1 MKSSL
6 IGVKMKK
13 LISLLTVVFALLLM
27 LDVAYAGG
35 GNRTGTAGAAE
46 LLIPVGPRGIAMG
59 EANVATSYG
68 LEALFWNPAGVAKM
82 NNSSQVIFS
91 HMSYIADIGVEYGA
105 VAANFE
111 DFGAV
116 AFSIKALSIGDIPVT
131 TTQNPDGTGATF
143 SPTMVVAG
151 LSYSRQLTD
160 RISVGLTGNFI
171 SETMADVSASG
182 IAFNVGVIY
191 DNLAD
196 LSGLSIGVVLKN
208 IGTQMTYSGTGLL
221 ALADVQTLNRPP
233 QYYKVDA
240 APFELPSNFQ
250 LAAGYKPVLDEMNS
264 LQFSGVY
271 QNNNFSGDE
280 GKLGAEYGY
289 NNTFFVRAG
298 YQFALQESDNYI
310 YGFTAGAGIN
320 YDIQGFDIKVDYAF
334 RDTKYFD
341 GSHIFAI
348 TLGF

>member
-1 MKSSL
+1 
-6 IGVKMKK
+6 MKK
-13 LISLLTVVFALLLM
+13 LICLLTVVFAFLLM

-82 NNSSQVIFS
+82 DNSSQVMFS

-116 AFSIKALSIGDIPVT
+116 AFSIKSLSIGDIPVT

-143 SPTMVVAG
+143 SPTMLVAG
-151 LSYSRQLTD
+151 VSYSRQLTD
-160 RISVGLTGNFI
+160 RIGVGLTGNFI

-182 IAFNVGVIY
+182 FAFDIGVIY

-221 ALADVQTLNRPP
+221 QLADVQTLNRPP
-233 QYYKVDA
+233 QYYTVDA

-250 LAAGYKPVLDEMNS
+250 LAMGYKPVLDEMNT
-264 LQFSGVY
+264 LQFSGIY

>member
-1 MKSSL
+1 
-6 IGVKMKK
+6 MKK
-13 LISLLTVVFALLLM
+13 IVNLLTVVFTLLLM

-35 GNRTGTAGAAE
+35 GNRTGTGGAAE

-59 EANVATSYG
+59 EANIATSFG
-68 LEALFWNPAGVAKM
+68 LESLFWNPAGVARM
-82 NNSSQVIFS
+82 ENSSQVLFS

-111 DFGAV
+111 GFGALSL
-116 AFSIKALSIGDIPVT
+116 SIKALSIGDIPVT
-131 TTQNPDGTGATF
+131 TTQNPDGTGANF
-143 SPTMVVAG
+143 SPQMLVAG
-151 LSYSRQLTD
+151 VSFSRQLTD
-160 RISVGLTGNFI
+160 RISVGLTSNFI
-171 SETMADVSASG
+171 SETLGDVSASG
-182 IAFNVGVIY
+182 VAFDVGVIY
-191 DNLAD
+191 SDLAD
-196 LSGLSIGVVLKN
+196 LNGLSLGVVLKN
-208 IGTQMTYSGTGLL
+208 IGPEMTYSGTGLL
-221 ALADVQTLNRPP
+221 TQATVTTLNRPP

-250 LAAGYKPVLDEMNS
+250 LAIGYKPVLDEVNS

-280 GKLGAEYGY
+280 SKLGAEYGY
-289 NNTFFVRAG
+289 NNMFFVRAG
-298 YQFALQESDNYI
+298 YQFATQETDNYI

-320 YDIQGFDIKVDYAF
+320 YDIQGFGIKIDYAF

-348 TLGF
+348 TFGF

>member
-1 MKSSL
+1 
-6 IGVKMKK
+6 MKK
-13 LISLLTVVFALLLM
+13 IVNLLTVVFTLLLM

-35 GNRTGTAGAAE
+35 GNRTGTGGAAE

-59 EANVATSYG
+59 EANIATSYG
-68 LEALFWNPAGVAKM
+68 LESLFWNPAGVARM
-82 NNSSQVIFS
+82 ENSSQVLFS

-111 DFGAV
+111 GFGALSL
-116 AFSIKALSIGDIPVT
+116 SIKALSVGDIPVT
-131 TTQNPDGTGATF
+131 TTLNPDGTGATY
-143 SPTMVVAG
+143 SPQMLIAG
-151 LSYSRQLTD
+151 VSFSRQLTD
-160 RISVGLTGNFI
+160 RISVGLTSNFI
-171 SETMADVSASG
+171 SETLGDVSASG
-182 IAFNVGVIY
+182 VAFDVGVIY
-191 DNLAD
+191 SDLAD
-196 LSGLSIGVVLKN
+196 LNGLSLGVVLKN
-208 IGTQMTYSGTGLL
+208 IGPQMTYSGTGLL
-221 ALADVQTLNRPP
+221 TQATVSNLNRPP

-240 APFELPSNFQ
+240 APFEMPSNFQ
-250 LAAGYKPVLDEMNS
+250 LAVGYKPVLDEINS

-280 GKLGAEYGY
+280 SKLGAEYGY
-289 NNTFFVRAG
+289 NNMFFVRAG
-298 YQFALQESDNYI
+298 YQFATQESDNYI

-320 YDIQGFDIKVDYAF
+320 YDIQGFGIKIDYAF

>member
-1 MKSSL
+1 
-6 IGVKMKK
+6 MKK
-13 LISLLTVVFALLLM
+13 LISLLIVVFALLLM

-59 EANVATSYG
+59 EANVSTSYG

-82 NNSSQVIFS
+82 ENSSQVIFS
-91 HMSYIADIGVEYGA
+91 HMSYIADIGVEYGG

-111 DFGAV
+111 GFGAV
-116 AFSIKALSIGDIPVT
+116 ALSIKALSVGDIPVT

-143 SPTMVVAG
+143 SPQMIVAG
-151 LSYSRQLTD
+151 LSYSRLLTD
-160 RISVGLTGNFI
+160 KISVGLTGNYI
-171 SETMADVSASG
+171 SETLGDVSANG
-182 IAFNVGVIY
+182 FAFDIGVIY
-191 DNLAD
+191 TDLAE
-196 LSGLSIGVVLKN
+196 LNGLSLGVVLKN
-208 IGTQMTYSGTGLL
+208 IGTNMTYSGTGLL
-221 ALADVQTLNRPP
+221 ALADVQNFNRPP
-233 QYYKVDA
+233 QYYKIDA

-250 LAAGYKPVLDEMNS
+250 LAAGYKPTLDDMNS
-264 LQFSGVY
+264 LQFSALY

-310 YGFTAGAGIN
+310 YGLTAGAGIN
-320 YDIQGFDIKVDYAF
+320 YEISGFGIKIDYAF

-341 GSHIFAI
+341 GSHIFAV

>member
-1 MKSSL
+1 
-6 IGVKMKK
+6 MKK
-13 LISLLTVVFALLLM
+13 LISLFTIIFALLLM

-35 GNRTGTAGAAE
+35 GNRIGTAGAAE

-59 EANVATSYG
+59 EANAATSYG
-68 LEALFWNPAGVAKM
+68 LESLFWNPAGVAKM
-82 NNSSQVIFS
+82 NNSSQLIFS

-111 DFGAV
+111 GFGAL
-116 AFSIKALSIGDIPVT
+116 ALSIKALSVGDIPVT

-143 SPTMVVAG
+143 SPQMIVAG

-160 RISVGLTGNFI
+160 NISVGLTSNFI
-171 SETMADVSASG
+171 SETMGNVSANG
-182 IAFNVGVIY
+182 VAFDVGVIY

-196 LSGLSIGVVLKN
+196 LPGFSLGVVLKN
-208 IGTQMTYSGTGLL
+208 IGPQMTYNGTGLL
-221 ALADVQTLNRPP
+221 VLASDVSDLKRPP
-233 QYYKVDA
+233 AYYSVNA

-250 LAAGYKPVLDEMNS
+250 LALGYKWAFDES
-264 LQFSGVY
+264 DGLQFSGIY

-280 GKLGAEYGY
+280 AKLGAEYGY
-289 NNTFFVRAG
+289 NNMFFVRAG
-298 YQFALQESDNYI
+298 YQLAVQESDDYI

-320 YDIQGFDIKVDYAF
+320 YNIEGFSIKIDYAY
-334 RDTKYFD
+334 RYAEYFD
-341 GSHIFAI
+341 GSNIFAL

>member
-1 MKSSL
+1 
-6 IGVKMKK
+6 MKK
-13 LISLLTVVFALLLM
+13 IFNFLTIVFVLLLS
-27 LDVAYAGG
+27 LDVVYAGG
-35 GNRTGTAGAAE
+35 GNRTGTGGASE

-68 LEALFWNPAGVAKM
+68 LESLFWNPAGVARM
-82 NNSSQVIFS
+82 ENSSQVLFS

-111 DFGAV
+111 GFGAL
-116 AFSIKALSIGDIPVT
+116 ALSIKALSIGDIPVT

-143 SPTMVVAG
+143 SPQMVVAG
-151 LSYSRQLTD
+151 LCYSRQLTD

-171 SETMADVSASG
+171 SETLGDVSASG
-182 IAFNVGVIY
+182 VAFDVGVIY
-191 DNLAD
+191 DDLANLN
-196 LSGLSIGVVLKN
+196 GLSIGVVLKN
-208 IGTQMTYSGTGLL
+208 IGPSMTYTGTSLLVSGAVGE
-221 ALADVQTLNRPP
+221 LNRPP
-233 QYYKVDA
+233 QYYTIEA

-250 LAAGYKPVLDEMNS
+250 LAAGYKPVIDEMNS
-264 LQFSGVY
+264 LQFSGIY

-280 GKLGAEYGY
+280 AKLGGEYGY
-289 NNTFFVRAG
+289 NNMFFVRAG
-298 YQFALQESDNYI
+298 YQFAMQETDNYI

-320 YDIQGFDIKVDYAF
+320 YDIEGFGIRVDYAF

-341 GSHIFAI
+341 GSHIFAL